1 MTSLNQILETLKQH
15 KPYLH
20 EKYGVSEIGVFGS
33 YTRNDFT
40 DKSDVDILVDF
51 DRGIG
56 MGFISLADE
65 LEQILNNK
73 VDLLSKGGIKSRYW
87 PYIQKDLIYV

>member
-1 MTSLNQILETLKQH
+1 MTSLNQILSTLKEY

-40 DKSDVDILVDF
+40 EKSDVDILVDF
-51 DRGIG
+51 DRRIGIE
-56 MGFISLADE
+56 FITLADE
-65 LEQILNNK
+65 LEVILKNK
-73 VDLLSKGGIKSRYW
+73 VDLSKRELIKTHYW
-87 PYIQKDLIYV
+87 PYIKKDLVYV

>member
-1 MTSLNQILETLKQH
+1 MTSLTIILETLKQN

-40 DKSDVDILVDF
+40 ENSDVDILVDF
-51 DRGIG
+51 DRRIGIE
-56 MGFISLADE
+56 FITLADE
-65 LEQILNNK
+65 LEKLLNNK
-73 VDLLSKGGIKSRYW
+73 VGLASKRGIKERYW
-87 PYIQKDLIYV
+87 PYIKKDLIYV